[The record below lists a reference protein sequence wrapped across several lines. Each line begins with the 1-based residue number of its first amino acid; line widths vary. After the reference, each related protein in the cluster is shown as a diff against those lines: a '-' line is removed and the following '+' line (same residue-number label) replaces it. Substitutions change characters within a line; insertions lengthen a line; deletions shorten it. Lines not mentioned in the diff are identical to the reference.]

1 MFRYLPLLICL
12 TGVVSLHF
20 VMAEKEKVI
29 PPQPSISV
37 SGGALSGST
46 LSNVV
51 HKKYTPLPYFDDASI
66 YRFVSRDTPL
76 TDKSYEPDDLVS
88 ISGSMIDMAGRS

>member
-1 MFRYLPLLICL
+1 
-12 TGVVSLHF
+12 
-20 VMAEKEKVI
+20 MAEKEKI
-29 PPQPSISV
+29 ILPPLTAS
-37 SGGALSGST
+37 LSGTEKVEILSGNT
-46 LSNVV
+46 LSNLV

-76 TDKSYEPDDLVS
+76 ADKSYEPDDLVS